1 MKLFGRKKKE
11 INSDDTK
18 KELTPQMVLL
28 NDSKRIAS
36 NFVLTVVSAL
46 ITLPL
51 FVIVYR
57 YVPDI
62 IIPLGDGLRI
72 DHILTFIVI
81 FIVIRLFVALI
92 RFFLY
97 GLLIIMIFVMF
108 VGQINGRYGFTQMYS
123 SYVDLITF
131 VGTNTVKIPFLP
143 NTKTTIKDADK
154 IIAAIDYHNPK
165 VRDFAVKSSLNYFT
179 KEKYNEKF
187 RNVVKYFSVFKTLS
201 KWQYVNDPLGED
213 YYAKASESVSLMS
226 GDCDDYSILMAACI
240 KAIGGEVRLVR
251 TLDHLYPEVKVCN
264 KKNFPAIIGLIKRQ
278 LFYKESLGG
287 RIYFHTDEYDN
298 IWLNFD
304 YTEIYPGGKYM
315 TFDIVGVLE
324 IL

>member
-11 INSDDTK
+11 IKSNSTE
-18 KELTPQMVLL
+18 KELTPQMVLV

-36 NFVLTVVSAL
+36 SFILTVVSAL

-62 IIPLGDGLRI
+62 IIPIGEGLRI
-72 DHILTFIVI
+72 DHILTFVAI
-81 FIVIRLFVALI
+81 FAVIRLFVALI

-97 GLLIIMIFVMF
+97 GLLIMMLFVMI
-108 VGQINGRYGFTQMYS
+108 VGQISGKYGFTKVFS
-123 SYVDLITF
+123 DYVDLISF
-131 VGTNTVKIPFLP
+131 VGTNPIKIPFLAS
-143 NTKTTIKDADK
+143 NKTTIKDADK
-154 IIAAIDYHNPK
+154 ILAAIDYRNPT
-165 VRDFAVKSSLNYFT
+165 VRDFAVSSSLQYFA
-179 KEKYNEKF
+179 KAKYDEKF

-201 KWQYVNDPLGED
+201 KWQYVNDPKGDD
-213 YYAKASESVSLMS
+213 YFAKASESVKLMS
-226 GDCDDYSILMAACI
+226 GDCDDYTILMAASI

-251 TLDHLYPEVKVCN
+251 TLTHLYPEVKVCS
-264 KKNFPAIIGLIKRQ
+264 KEDFPAIIVLIKRQ

-287 RIYFHTDEYDN
+287 RIYFHSDEFEN

-304 YTEIYPGGKYM
+304 YTEIYPGGKFM
-315 TFDIVGVLE
+315 SEEIVGILE